1 VDGKARRKLE
11 HSGWTVGDAKDLLDL
26 TEAESVYIDMKLR
39 LGCGLRERR
48 EAGGM
53 TQAQV
58 AAAIG
63 SSQSRV
69 ARMEAGDPSVS
80 LDLLVRSLLKL
91 GATEGEVSA
100 LIRRGAEAVPS
111 T

>member
-1 VDGKARRKLE
+1 VDAKVRRKLE
-11 HSGWTVGDAKDLLDL
+11 RSGWTIGDAKDLLDL
-26 TEAESVYIDMKLR
+26 TEVESAYIDMKLR
-39 LGCGLRERR
+39 LGRGLRERR

-53 TQAQV
+53 TQARV
-58 AAAIG
+58 AKVIG

-91 GATEGEVSA
+91 GATEDEVSA
-100 LIRRGAEAVPS
+100 LLRPGAEVAPGA
-111 T
+111 